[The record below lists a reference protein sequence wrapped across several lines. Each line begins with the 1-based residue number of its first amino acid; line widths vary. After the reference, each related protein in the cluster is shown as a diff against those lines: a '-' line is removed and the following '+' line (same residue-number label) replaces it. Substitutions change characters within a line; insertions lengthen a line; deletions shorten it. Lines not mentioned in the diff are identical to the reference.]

1 MKHLSLIALALIGI
15 AFASCNGNKTSSAG
29 NVSTA
34 ANVSDTTNDSTF
46 TDSTATPPPSQEV
59 VEELNKAVKEN
70 HDDADANFSYD
81 EKTNTVKIVKIVEIP
96 AGKSEDDYAGIIA
109 EKDVPEFIKQFKKST
124 NPNDVTIK
132 TKGASITISYVNK
145 ATGEEITQAF
155 ITPED
160 LK

>member
-15 AFASCNGNKTSSAG
+15 AFASCNGNKTSS
-29 NVSTA
+29 VSNA
-34 ANVSDTTNDSTF
+34 SSAISASDSTDSSF

-59 VEELNKAVKEN
+59 VEELNKAVNED
-70 HDDADANFSYD
+70 HDDPDANFSYD

-155 ITPED
+155 ITPVD

>member
-1 MKHLSLIALALIGI
+1 MKHLPLIALALIGI
-15 AFASCNGNKTSSAG
+15 AFTSCNGNKTTSVGNASSAI
-29 NVSTA
+29 SA
-34 ANVSDTTNDSTF
+34 SDSTDSSF

-59 VEELNKAVKEN
+59 VEELNKAVNED
-70 HDDADANFSYD
+70 HDDPDANFSYD

-132 TKGASITISYVNK
+132 SKGASITISYVNK